1 MTSKKHKRAS
11 ERCAEALTKIE
22 RKNKIRYDFIVM
34 VQGDEPMVHKNM
46 ISESLRPILKDR
58 KIKVVN
64 LYSEIKSRKEF
75 LDINCIKVVC
85 SKKNNAL
92 YFSRKPIP
100 YFKSGNF
107 LLKKQVCIIPFQRDF
122 LIQYIK
128 MKPTPL
134 EIAESVD
141 MMRILE
147 NGYSV
152 YMAKTKYKTQSV
164 DTIQDLKKVEK
175 LIKK

>member
-1 MTSKKHKRAS
+1 
-11 ERCAEALTKIE
+11 
-22 RKNKIRYDFIVM
+22 
-34 VQGDEPMVHKNM
+34 
-46 ISESLRPILKDR
+46 
-58 KIKVVN
+58 
-64 LYSEIKSRKEF
+64 
-75 LDINCIKVVC
+75 
-85 SKKNNAL
+85 
-92 YFSRKPIP
+92 
-100 YFKSGNF
+100 
-107 LLKKQVCIIPFQRDF
+107 
-122 LIQYIK
+122 

-175 LIKK
+175 LIKNKKMNTPKNVHSVNQSIQKHKVVSRTVYGDNKKKELFTTVVIVT